1 VSAPEPEPAGNALC
15 LRLFGPFALCRE
27 GKPLPRVRTRQGHWL
42 LALLVLRHG
51 QEIERSWLAGTLWP
65 ESSAPRA
72 YHSLRSSLADL
83 RCCLGEDAGRLHS
96 PTPHTLCMDLSK
108 AEVDVLAFDAAVARG
123 DRASLAAAVEL
134 YRGPLLEECTE
145 PWAFQ
150 EREQTYRA
158 ARERLAALALA
169 EGETA
174 EAERHLRL
182 AIAVDPLRESTQRAL
197 MQVLAAGGN
206 YAAALLCYRDL
217 RVHLY
222 QELNVEPDAETKT
235 LFQQLRGE
243 ARRLSAKRARAL
255 MPGLGA
261 GSGSGAGAA
270 DRDLAMAP
278 DLPAGLALRDSLD
291 ARPHNLPVQRS
302 PLIGR
307 EKEVARALELL
318 RREETGLLTLT
329 GAGGSGKTRLGLQVA
344 ADLLPDVE
352 HGIFFVGLAAI
363 RDPHLVPSAVAQTL
377 GVRDVAG
384 APLLES
390 LKAHLKDKQLLLL
403 LDNFEQVLEAAPLV
417 AELLAAAPRLKVLV
431 TSRAALHLRGEK
443 EFLVPPLA
451 LPPVGAPLVGALPNR
466 PGHPQ
471 GVPLQQY
478 GAVELFTQRAQEV
491 RPEFAVTH
499 ENAAAVA
506 EICARL
512 DGLPLA
518 IELAAARIKLLPP
531 QALLG
536 RLESRLKLLTGGA
549 RDLPARQQTLRDAI
563 GWSYDLLGKPEKKL
577 LRRLAVFAGGCTL
590 EAVEAACNAG
600 GDLETDVLE
609 GVTSLVDQSLLQ
621 REQQASPEAR
631 LTMLETIR
639 EYGLECLAESGEADA
654 IRRRHAAFFLALA
667 EQGSGGERETAWMD
681 RLEREHDNLRAAL
694 AWSAAPGQGEVGLRL
709 GKALVQFWDTRG
721 YWTEGRAHLAG
732 LLALPGAAART
743 AARGHAL
750 HGAGTMAWHQGDYG
764 AARALLEESLA
775 IFRELDNKE
784 DIALSLR
791 GLGNVAR
798 EQGDY
803 GAAQALAEESLA
815 IQRELGDKR
824 GIASSLWTL
833 ARVAHALGD
842 CGAARALYEESL
854 AISRQLGDKRG
865 MASSLSEL
873 GHMARHQGDYG
884 AARALHAECL
894 AISREVGNKD
904 GILRSLLGLARVA
917 QAQGDPEKA
926 KALLEESTALVRGI
940 EDPRARIHP
949 LGGLGHVAR
958 VLGDDRRARA
968 LYQESLLLRRDVGD
982 PFALTQSLEDLAAL
996 AGGQGQARRATQLLG
1011 AAQAQCEAIG
1021 ASPPVADPAEYDRT
1035 VAAARGALGEEAF
1048 AAAWAT
1054 GRALS
1059 LDEAITYALDDNT
1072 PPDKPE

>member
-1 VSAPEPEPAGNALC
+1 VSAPEPEPAGNPLC

-27 GKPLPRVRTRQGHWL
+27 GKPLPRARTRQGHWL

-65 ESSAPRA
+65 ESSGPLA

-83 RCCLGEDAGRLHS
+83 RHCLGEDAGRLRS
-96 PTPHTLCMDLSK
+96 PTPHTLRMDLSK

-123 DRASLAAAVEL
+123 DPASLAAAVEL

-150 EREQTYRA
+150 ERQAREQTYRA
-158 ARERLAALALA
+158 ARERLAALALE
-169 EGETA
+169 EGEAA
-174 EAERHLRL
+174 EAERQLRL
-182 AIAVDPLRESTQRAL
+182 AVAVDPLRESTQRAL

-243 ARRLSAKRARAL
+243 ARRLSAKGARSL
-255 MPGLGA
+255 MPGLGV

-278 DLPAGLALRDSLD
+278 DLPAGLALLDSLD
-291 ARPHNLPVQRS
+291 ARLHNLPVQRS

-307 EKEVARALELL
+307 EKEVARVLELL

-344 ADLLPDVE
+344 TDLLPDFE
-352 HGIFFVGLAAI
+352 HGIYFVGLAPI
-363 RDPHLVPSAVAQTL
+363 RDPRLVPSAVAQTL
-377 GVRDVAG
+377 GVREMAG
-384 APLLES
+384 TPLLES

-451 LPPVGAPLVGALPNR
+451 LPPRVESGSCGRSTLNPEPSTLR
-466 PGHPQ
+466 
-471 GVPLQQY
+471 QY
-478 GAVELFTQRAQEV
+478 AAVELFTQRAQDV

-499 ENAAAVA
+499 ENASAVA

-563 GWSYDLLGKPEKKL
+563 GWSYDLLGEPEKKL

-590 EAVEAACNAG
+590 EAVDAVCNAQ

-654 IRRRHAAFFLALA
+654 VRRRHAAFFLALA
-667 EQGSGGERETAWMD
+667 EQGSGGESETAWMD

-694 AWSAAPGQGEVGLRL
+694 AWSRAPGQGEVGLRL
-709 GKALVQFWDTRG
+709 GEALVQFWDTRG

-750 HGAGTMAWHQGDYG
+750 HGAGTMAWHQGDYA
-764 AARALLEESLA
+764 AARAFHEESLA

-784 DIALSLR
+784 GIALSLR
-791 GLGNVAR
+791 GLGNVAHAR
-798 EQGDY
+798 WDY

-833 ARVAHALGD
+833 GRVAHALGEY
-842 CGAARALYEESL
+842 GVARALYEESL
-854 AISRQLGDKRG
+854 AIHRELGDKRG
-865 MASSLSEL
+865 MASSLGEL
-873 GHMARHQGDYG
+873 GHVARNQGDYG
-884 AARALHAECL
+884 AARALHEECL

-926 KALLEESTALVRGI
+926 KALLEESEALVRRI
-940 EDPRARIHP
+940 EDRRARIHP

-958 VLGDDRRARA
+958 ALGDDRRATA
-968 LYQESLLLRRDVGD
+968 LYQESLLLRREVGD
-982 PFALTQSLEDLAAL
+982 QFALAQSLEDLAAP
-996 AGGQGQARRATQLLG
+996 AGRQGQARRAAQLLG
-1011 AAQAQCEAIG
+1011 AAEAQCEAMG

-1048 AAAWAT
+1048 AAAWAE

-1059 LDEAITYALDDNT
+1059 LDDVVAFALAAEA
-1072 PPDKPE
+1072 